1 MLIAAVQAVNDH
13 GKATTSVLQKAFED
27 FLKQVVLNISTLPFD
42 SYSRLRKRTKNQRWS
57 PRGHNLK
64 SLASKSA
71 SPRLENGTIF

>member
-27 FLKQVVLNISTLPFD
+27 FLKQVLNISTLPFD

-71 SPRLENGTIF
+71 SLRLEDGTIF